1 MPHLAPR
8 PVVEVWQ
15 ERCWSEAVALRV
27 METSW
32 GPLHLDALDRSRRV
46 GIGCFGAV
54 RGAATSIA
62 PPSTSES
69 DTVRRGDGISAAADG
84 TADGTTEAA
93 TWRLPLLGGVELS
106 GGPGLLEVSLVQA
119 GEGGSSGEGGERGG
133 RIVLRRRWRAGDSE
147 EPEVVI
153 V

>member
-1 MPHLAPR
+1 M
-8 PVVEVWQ
+8 
-15 ERCWSEAVALRV
+15 
-27 METSW
+27 
-32 GPLHLDALDRSRRV
+32 
-46 GIGCFGAV
+46 
-54 RGAATSIA
+54 
-62 PPSTSES
+62 
-69 DTVRRGDGISAAADG
+69 RRGDGSSAAADG

>member
-1 MPHLAPR
+1 MSRSGKSAAGEGPWHCA
-8 PVVEVWQ
+8 
-15 ERCWSEAVALRV
+15 
-27 METSW
+27 SW
-32 GPLHLDALDRSRRV
+32 RRAGGWLGAAALDALDRSRRV

-69 DTVRRGDGISAAADG
+69 ESKSDAVRRGDGISAAADG
-84 TADGTTEAA
+84 AADGTTGAA

-133 RIVLRRRWRAGDSE
+133 CVVLRRRWRAGDSE